1 MKKIPRPLDGEFL
14 SSMEV
19 RLLQLDLGASLFQLS
34 LQSLGVLLGS
44 TLLQGLGSALDSSL
58 GLGQALAGDLADNLN
73 DLDLGSGVEAGQD
86 HVEGGLLLSG
96 GSGSTGSGR
105 L

>member
-1 MKKIPRPLDGEFL
+1 
-14 SSMEV
+14 MEV

-73 DLDLGSGVEAGQD
+73 DLDLGSGVEALATSSLTSRGIQ
-86 HVEGGLLLSG
+86 S
-96 GSGSTGSGR
+96 SS
-105 L
+105 